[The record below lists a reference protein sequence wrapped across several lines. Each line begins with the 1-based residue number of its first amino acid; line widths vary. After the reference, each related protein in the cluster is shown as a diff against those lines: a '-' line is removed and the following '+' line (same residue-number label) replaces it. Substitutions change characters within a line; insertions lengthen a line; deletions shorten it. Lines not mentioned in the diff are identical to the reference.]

1 MLWKRIGELDKEG
14 ERALVVGVVITT
26 MENHIILDDGTGK
39 LRVYHD
45 EPWKVNLKSVVIAA
59 GIIISVDQSFKE
71 MKADAIA
78 DISGIDIKLLKRVE
92 MIRDM
97 STRLVLEKGDVIG

>member
-1 MLWKRIGELDKEG
+1 MLWKRIAELENEG
-14 ERALVVGVVITT
+14 ERALVIGVVINV
-26 MENHIILDDGTGK
+26 MENQIILDDGTGK
-39 LRVYHD
+39 LRVYYD
-45 EPWKVNLKSVVIAA
+45 EPWKVHLKSIVMAA

-78 DISGIDIKLLKRVE
+78 DVSDIDIKLLKRVE

-97 STRLVLEKGDVIG
+97 SKKLVLEKGDVIG